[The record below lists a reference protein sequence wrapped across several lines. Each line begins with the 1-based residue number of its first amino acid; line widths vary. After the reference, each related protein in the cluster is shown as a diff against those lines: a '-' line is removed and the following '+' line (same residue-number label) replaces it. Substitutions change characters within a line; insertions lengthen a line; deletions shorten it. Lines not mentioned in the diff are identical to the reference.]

1 MALIARQG
9 RVTARQRK
17 LRKFVVIEGVGFPV
31 ARVMA
36 GVTAVTV
43 IAFVRIVLL
52 MTTDARRC
60 DIAVLIGLRV
70 ARVASRRSMLVEQR
84 KARFRVVVVR
94 YAPIFRGV
102 AALTVFP
109 KCRLVTVIFFV
120 TGETVFRCVLEIR

>member
-1 MALIARQG
+1 M
-9 RVTARQRK
+9 TARQRK

-36 GVTAVTV
+36 GVAAVTI

-60 DIAVLIGLRV
+60 DIAVLIGFRV

-84 KARFRVVVVR
+84 EARFRVVVVR

-120 TGETVFRCVLEIR
+120 TGETVFWCVLEIR